1 MSENLMPHIRLPKD
15 LDVDCVL
22 LPGDPARADTVA
34 SHLEDARLLAS
45 NREFRSWQ
53 GTYKGKK
60 MLVTSTGIGA
70 ASCAIA
76 VEELIQCGVH
86 NLIRIGSCG
95 ALQPECTLGD
105 LILVTGAI
113 RDDGTSAAY
122 VEAQYPAIPDFD
134 LLSACRESAVAE
146 NIPYH
151 LGICRSHSCLYG
163 DRNPEL
169 YSYWAGKRA
178 IASDME
184 TAVLFGTRF
193 PSWCAYCIDFKCCCR
208 LSVLCRGRYWKICC
222 QRGNFHEWGRK
233 RNSYSAGSIHQ
244 NPEIIKTKIS
254 ENHPKNRWYT
264 TFVSCISDDTDKK
277 SRRGRMNHEKDF

>member
-34 SHLEDARLLAS
+34 SYLEDARMLAS

-95 ALQPECTLGD
+95 ALQPECALGD
-105 LILVTGAI
+105 LIFVTGAI

-122 VEAQYPAIPDFD
+122 VEAQYPVIPDFD

-184 TAVLFGTRF
+184 TAVLFVLGSLRGVRTASILNVVAASQSSVAEDIGKYAAKEAISMSGEEREILTALEAFTR
-193 PSWCAYCIDFKCCCR
+193 I
-208 LSVLCRGRYWKICC
+208 
-222 QRGNFHEWGRK
+222 QE
-233 RNSYSAGSIHQ
+233 
-244 NPEIIKTKIS
+244 
-254 ENHPKNRWYT
+254 
-264 TFVSCISDDTDKK
+264 
-277 SRRGRMNHEKDF
+277 

>member
-1 MSENLMPHIRLPKD
+1 
-15 LDVDCVL
+15 
-22 LPGDPARADTVA
+22 
-34 SHLEDARLLAS
+34 
-45 NREFRSWQ
+45 
-53 GTYKGKK
+53 

-95 ALQPECTLGD
+95 ALQPECALGD
-105 LILVTGAI
+105 LIFVTGAI

-151 LGICRSHSCLYG
+151 LGICRSHSCLYS

-184 TAVLFGTRF
+184 TAVLFVLGSLRGVRTASILNVVAASQSSVADDIGKYAAKEAISMSGEEREILTALEAFTR
-193 PSWCAYCIDFKCCCR
+193 IQK
-208 LSVLCRGRYWKICC
+208 
-222 QRGNFHEWGRK
+222 
-233 RNSYSAGSIHQ
+233 
-244 NPEIIKTKIS
+244 
-254 ENHPKNRWYT
+254 
-264 TFVSCISDDTDKK
+264 
-277 SRRGRMNHEKDF
+277 

>member
-15 LDVDCVL
+15 LDADCLL

-34 SHLEDARLLAS
+34 SYLEDARMLAS

-53 GTYKGKK
+53 GTYKDKK

-76 VEELIQCGVH
+76 VEELIQCGIH

-95 ALQPECTLGD
+95 SLQPECALGD
-105 LILVTGAI
+105 LIFVTGAI

-184 TAVLFGTRF
+184 TAALFVLGSLRGVRTASILNVVAASQSSVAEDIGKYADKEAISMSGEEREIFTALEAFTR
-193 PSWCAYCIDFKCCCR
+193 IQK
-208 LSVLCRGRYWKICC
+208 
-222 QRGNFHEWGRK
+222 
-233 RNSYSAGSIHQ
+233 
-244 NPEIIKTKIS
+244 
-254 ENHPKNRWYT
+254 
-264 TFVSCISDDTDKK
+264 
-277 SRRGRMNHEKDF
+277 